1 MSDDTAILPYPPLPP
16 SAYLGSKYAALSVRI
31 SMTR

>member
-1 MSDDTAILPYPPLPP
+1 MSDDTAILSYPPLSS
-16 SAYLGSKYAALSVRI
+16 SAYLGSKYASLSVRI